1 MQDLGPERSGKR
13 VNVLL
18 HASSGTRILIRDI
31 TGVIS
36 SVEDFMKRAVS
47 ISIGSSKRN
56 KAVEVTLLGEK
67 VRIERIGTDGDMEA
81 AAQKYKELDGTVDAF
96 GVGGADLGAIVDGKW
111 YPLHSVA
118 PMVRFVKKTPLV
130 DGGGLK
136 NTLENRAPAFLD
148 AKIRDYINS
157 KGRKAFVVLG
167 MDRWGMS
174 KSFVEAGYE
183 TVFGDFMFALD
194 IPIAIRKLN
203 TLKILGG
210 LLFPIVG
217 RLPFEWIYPTGEK
230 QEKRTPK
237 WGKYYAWATVIAG
250 DCHYIKRFMPDDLTG
265 KVIVTN
271 TTTPEDIETFRKVG
285 VKYLVTTTPVLDGR
299 SFGTNMMEAALV
311 AVSGKDRPLSWDE
324 LSELID
330 RLGFEPQ
337 LQELN

>member
-1 MQDLGPERSGKR
+1 
-13 VNVLL
+13 
-18 HASSGTRILIRDI
+18 
-31 TGVIS
+31 
-36 SVEDFMKRAVS
+36 MKKAVS

-67 VRIERIGTDGDMEA
+67 VSIERIGTDGDMEA
-81 AAQKYKELDGTVDAF
+81 AALKYKELDGKVDAF
-96 GVGGADLGAIVDGKW
+96 GVGGADLGALVDGKW
-111 YPLHSVA
+111 FPLYSVQ

-136 NTLENRAPAFLD
+136 NTLENKAPAFLD
-148 AKIRDYINS
+148 AKIGDYINS
-157 KGRKAFVVLG
+157 HGRKVLVALG
-167 MDRWGMS
+167 MDRWGLS

-183 TVFGDFMFALD
+183 TIFGDFMFGLD
-194 IPIAIRKLN
+194 LPIAIRKISQ
-203 TLKILGG
+203 LKTMGN
-210 LLFPIVG
+210 LLLPIVF
-217 RLPFEWIYPTGEK
+217 RVPFAWIYPTGEK

-271 TTTPEDIETFRKVG
+271 TTTPEDVEVFRKAG
-285 VKYLVTTTPVLDGR
+285 VKYLVTTTPVLEGR

-311 AVSGKDRPLSWDE
+311 AVSGKGRPLTWPE
-324 LSELID
+324 LNEMLD
-330 RLGFEPQ
+330 KLGFEPQ